1 MTERQHWPTAEA
13 EIGYVLKG
21 YARTSETFITNEIAM
36 LEGRRLRL
44 TIFSFLELAGQRLH
58 AAVDAIQA
66 PVHYL
71 PQLTVLGEIHFIKW
85 LALNAPQFSRSHW
98 RVFFAHP
105 LSYLKT
111 LFEAFCLSFKHHEG
125 SWRQP
130 RLAFVKEFLQAG
142 FIADGVLGSGRIRHL
157 HAHFCHTSTTV
168 AMFASQL
175 CGLPFSF
182 TAHAKDIYVA
192 DLNPGDL
199 LSVKMRRAKFVV
211 TCTAAN
217 KAHLEAIGAGR
228 TPVHLVYHGL
238 NPRQFAP
245 PAPSEI
251 EARATPLILSVGRLV
266 EKKGF
271 TYLVEACRLLK
282 DRGYKFQCQIVGG
295 AGAYAEQVR
304 SAIKSSE
311 LEETILLR
319 DAVTQEELQRIYE
332 QATIFVL
339 PCQITG
345 NGDRDGI
352 PNVLAEAMA
361 MGLPVIS
368 TNISGI
374 PELVDHRVNGLLV
387 SQRDAAALAEAI
399 AELLDRPELRCQLG
413 EAARERICRWFD
425 AEEKIAPLQH
435 LFLACLGDSAN
446 SSARAERGLASGAPH
461 EL

>member
-1 MTERQHWPTAEA
+1 MDQ
-13 EIGYVLKG
+13 IGYVLKG
-21 YARTSETFITNEIAM
+21 YARTSETFITNEIAL
-36 LEGRRLRL
+36 LEGRGLRL

-71 PQLTVLGEIHFIKW
+71 PQLTVLGEVHFIKW
-85 LALNAPQFSRSHW
+85 LALNAPKFCRSHW
-98 RVFFAHP
+98 RVFFARP

-111 LFEAFCLSFKHHEG
+111 LFEAVGLSFKHRRG
-125 SWRQP
+125 SWQQP
-130 RLAFVKEFLQAG
+130 RMAFVKEFLQAG
-142 FIADGVLGSGRIRHL
+142 FIANGVLASGRIRHL

-168 AMFASQL
+168 AMFASRL

-192 DLNPGDL
+192 QLNPGDL
-199 LSVKMRRAKFVV
+199 LSVKLRRAKFVV

-217 KAHLEAIGAGR
+217 QAHLKKLGAGR
-228 TPVHLVYHGL
+228 TPVHLIYHGL
-238 NPRQFAP
+238 NLRQFAP
-245 PAPSEI
+245 AASVAT
-251 EARATPLILSVGRLV
+251 EAQATPLILSVGRLV

-271 TYLVEACRLLK
+271 TYMVEACRLLK
-282 DRGYKFQCQIVGG
+282 ERGYIFQCQIVGG

-304 SAIKSSE
+304 SAIKASG

-319 DAVTQEELQRIYE
+319 DAVTQEELRRIYQ
-332 QATIFVL
+332 QATLFVL
-339 PCQITG
+339 PCQITE

-374 PELVDHRVNGLLV
+374 PELVDHRVNGMLV
-387 SQRDAAALAEAI
+387 PQRDAAALGEAV
-399 AELLDRPELRCQLG
+399 AELLDHPAMRRQLG
-413 EAARERICRWFD
+413 EAAREKVCRWFD
-425 AEEKIAPLQH
+425 AEEKITALH
-435 LFLACLGDSAN
+435 RLFLACLDDPTNHSAMA
-446 SSARAERGLASGAPH
+446 ARAESGGGAGSAA
-461 EL
+461 